1 MKGSHMEKIIYKNEI
16 DLNTIDPNRIILEVS
31 DLVKQ
36 YRQYDDVVYAV
47 DKVNLKVHE
56 GEFVAIIGSSG
67 SGKSTLLNLCAG
79 LDKPN
84 AGSIKIRG
92 RELTNMSSDE
102 LARYRGQNI
111 GIVFQKHNLI
121 PQFTAYE
128 NILVPTMMC
137 RRDELSYQE
146 HLKKLIDILGLSKR
160 LNHLPSE
167 LSGGQQQRV
176 AIARALINM
185 PQILFADEPTGNLDR
200 RNADEVLEF
209 LLEIRRTIGMTLVMV
224 THDLKIAK
232 RADTVYTM
240 DNGILL
246 ARKTNFDE
254 E

>member
-1 MKGSHMEKIIYKNEI
+1 MNNEKENFGL
-16 DLNTIDPNRIILEVS
+16 DLNAIDPDRIILEVT

-36 YRQYDDVVYAV
+36 YKQYDDVIYAV
-47 DKVNLKVHE
+47 NRVNLKVHE
-56 GEFVAIIGSSG
+56 GEFIAIMGSSG

-79 LDKPN
+79 LDRPN
-84 AGSIKIRG
+84 AGKIKIRG
-92 RELTNMSSDE
+92 RDITSMSSDE
-102 LARYRGQNI
+102 LAHYRGNNI

-137 RRDELSYQE
+137 RRDELSYEE
-146 HLKKLIDILGLSKR
+146 HLKKLINLLGLSNR

-200 RNADEVLEF
+200 KNADEVLDL
-209 LLEIRRTIGMTLVMV
+209 LLETRKNIGMTLVMV
-224 THDLKIAK
+224 THDIKIAR

-240 DNGILL
+240 DNGVLL
-246 ARKTNFDE
+246 SRKVNLDE
-254 E
+254 EL

>member
-1 MKGSHMEKIIYKNEI
+1 MSIENKNNDL
-16 DLNTIDPNRIILEVS
+16 DLNAIDPNRIILEAT

-36 YRQYDDVVYAV
+36 YKQYDDVIYAV
-47 DKVNLKVHE
+47 NRVSLKVHE

-84 AGSIKIRG
+84 AGKITIRG
-92 RELTNMSSDE
+92 RDITAMSSDE
-102 LARYRGQNI
+102 LAHYRGNNI

-137 RRDELSYQE
+137 RRDELSYEE
-146 HLKKLIDILGLSKR
+146 HLKKLIDLLGLSNR

-200 RNADEVLEF
+200 KNADEVLEL
-209 LLEIRRTIGMTLVMV
+209 LLETRKSIGMTLVMV

-240 DNGILL
+240 DNGVLL
-246 ARKTNFDE
+246 SRKVNFDE
-254 E
+254 EI